1 MVKDVINRL
10 KLIIKN
16 EDDVFS
22 WKAKVLDESI
32 LSLMKA
38 KILMTGVED
47 IKAEQRREIAEFKL
61 I

>member
-32 LSLMKA
+32 LNLMKA

-47 IKAEQRREIAEFKL
+47 IKAEK
-61 I
+61 

>member
-47 IKAEQRREIAEFKL
+47 IKAEK
-61 I
+61 